1 MTRPVAGRNGAAAR
15 ASARRGGAGIRGRRC
30 VGLAAGRRRDDGR
43 HGRHAHAH
51 EQRPM
56 DGRTRA
62 SGRRLLSVLGNL
74 LGEVPIMVVMPAH
87 SELTSPVERQLLV
100 QLGER
105 LRHARNARSL
115 SSVEL
120 ARHVGISRTTLS
132 AVERGD
138 PSPAF
143 GTYVRVLSALGMVAD
158 LAFVATSKTAIGAA
172 NEPAVPTSLHRA
184 QDLQSL
190 LMHEE
195 AVRLLRK
202 DPSLVAQL
210 QQTLSRW
217 FDARRSQQPPAVATL
232 GRHRGDP
239 GLGRRH
245 C

>member
-1 MTRPVAGRNGAAAR
+1 ML
-15 ASARRGGAGIRGRRC
+15 I
-30 VGLAAGRRRDDGR
+30 
-43 HGRHAHAH
+43 
-51 EQRPM
+51 
-56 DGRTRA
+56 
-62 SGRRLLSVLGNL
+62 
-74 LGEVPIMVVMPAH
+74 MPAH
-87 SELTSPVERQLLV
+87 SKLTSPVERQLLV

-158 LAFVATSKTAIGAA
+158 LALVATSQTAIGAA

-190 LMHEE
+190 LMHQE

-217 FDARRSQQPPAVATL
+217 LTRDDPNSRPLLQRWVDIVATQDWDVAIADTEE
-232 GRHRGDP
+232 GRQLRQASP
-239 GLGRRH
+239 MSTLLPEATRLAIISKVKALKERARATS
-245 C
+245 